1 MVSLDRK
8 KFYDAIYVFLNET
21 LDDNKAE
28 NQTNVMVENIIETA
42 AEIEMMMTTAST
54 NIIALSKKFHT
65 LKNLLLY
72 GDFYYESD
80 LCQDI
85 EIELR
90 KSHKISNIS
99 SMYTELIDSL
109 KM

>member
-8 KFYDAIYVFLNET
+8 KFYEAINQFLSET
-21 LDDNKAE
+21 MEESKAM
-28 NQTNVMVENIIETA
+28 NQSNVMVDNIMETIADIEK
-42 AEIEMMMTTAST
+42 MMTTTST
-54 NIIALSKKFHT
+54 NVITLSKKFHT

-90 KSHKISNIS
+90 KSHKISNVS
-99 SMYTELIDSL
+99 SMYTELIDGL

>member
-1 MVSLDRK
+1 MKLDK
-8 KFYDAIYVFLNET
+8 IKFYQAIFEYLSENMDIKKAHNQANMIV
-21 LDDNKAE
+21 DNIFDLVDKI
-28 NQTNVMVENIIETA
+28 NMSIHNNNIDPIL
-42 AEIEMMMTTAST
+42 
-54 NIIALSKKFHT
+54 LSKKFHT

-90 KSHKISNIS
+90 KTKKISSIHS
-99 SMYTELIDSL
+99 IYSELIDSL

>member
-1 MVSLDRK
+1 MVTLDRK
-8 KFYDAIYVFLNET
+8 KFYTAIYQFLSET
-21 LDDNKAE
+21 MDEKKTE
-28 NQTNVMVENIIETA
+28 NQTNVMVDNIIDTLA
-42 AEIEMMMTTAST
+42 DIEKMMASSTT
-54 NIIALSKKFHT
+54 NVINLSKKFHT

-85 EIELR
+85 EMELR
-90 KSHKISNIS
+90 KRQKLSNVS

>member
-1 MVSLDRK
+1 MVDLDRT
-8 KFYDAIYVFLNET
+8 KFFDAIYAFLLESM
-21 LDDNKAE
+21 NKEKAK
-28 NQTNVMVENIIETA
+28 NQTNIMVDNIFDTVSNILELLKNK
-42 AEIEMMMTTAST
+42 ST
-54 NIIALSKKFHT
+54 SPIFLSKKFHT

-90 KSHKISNIS
+90 KNKKISNVL
-99 SMYTELIDSL
+99 SMFNELIESL